1 MTKIARQNTVFSTNK
16 TLNIKGRLV
25 DLTVPRIMGIL
36 NVTPD
41 SFFDGGRYLQ
51 EDEILKH
58 VEKMLSEG
66 AWFIDVGGYSSRP
79 NAEDIT
85 VEEEL
90 RRVTFTIR
98 IILKTFPD
106 AWVTV
111 DTFRSNVA
119 AAAIE
124 EGAVMIND
132 ISAGQLDSA
141 MSDVVAKYKVPYIIM
156 HMRGNPRTMNKL
168 VEYEDLVK
176 DVIDYFHQTIFD
188 LHQKGIHDL
197 IIDPGFG
204 FAKTVDQNFQLL
216 NHLEMLG
223 ILGKPVLAG
232 LSRKSMIW
240 RSLNT
245 TPQEALNG
253 TTALNTIALLKGA
266 SILRVHDVREAR
278 EIIQLLEKVKT
289 DS

>member
-51 EDEILKH
+51 EDEILKQ

-85 VEEEL
+85 VGEEL
-90 RRVTFTIR
+90 RRVTFAIR
-98 IILKTFPD
+98 IISKAFPD

-132 ISAGQLDSA
+132 ISAGQLDPV

-156 HMRGNPRTMNKL
+156 HMRGNPRTMNNL
-168 VEYEDLVK
+168 VEYQDLVK
-176 DVIDYFHQTIFD
+176 DVIDYFHQIIFD
-188 LHQKGIHDL
+188 LNQKGIHDL

-240 RSLNT
+240 RTLNT

-253 TTALNTIALLKGA
+253 TTALNTVALLKGA
-266 SILRVHDVREAR
+266 SILRVHDVKEAR
-278 EIIQLLEKVKT
+278 EIIQLVEKMKT

>member
-25 DLTVPRIMGIL
+25 DLTVPKIMGIL

-51 EDEILKH
+51 EDEILKQ

-79 NAEDIT
+79 NAEDIS

-90 RRVTFTIR
+90 RRVIFTVR
-98 IILKTFPD
+98 IILKAFPD

-111 DTFRSNVA
+111 DTFRSSVA

-124 EGAVMIND
+124 EGAAMIND
-132 ISAGQLDSA
+132 ISAGQLDPA

-168 VEYEDLVK
+168 IEYEDLVK
-176 DVIDYFHQTIFD
+176 DVMEYFHKIIFD
-188 LHQKGIHDL
+188 LNQKGIHDL

-204 FAKTVDQNFQLL
+204 FAKSVDQNFQLL
-216 NHLEMLG
+216 NHFEMLG
-223 ILGKPVLAG
+223 VLGKPVLAG

-240 RSLNT
+240 RTLNT
-245 TPQEALNG
+245 SPQEALNG

-266 SILRVHDVREAR
+266 SILRVHDVREAS
-278 EIIQLLEKVKT
+278 ESIQLVEKMK
-289 DS
+289 S